1 MKYQAQNKSLVNT
14 KYLKKQEYQFS
25 IVTSKKK
32 NTKYFQT
39 HSTRPALTL
48 IPKLGKNVLRKENH
62 RPISLMNIDTKILKK
77 NLANSTQQCIKK
89 TMYAGWSYMGGEK
102 M

>member
-1 MKYQAQNKSLVNT
+1 M
-14 KYLKKQEYQFS
+14 
-25 IVTSKKK
+25 
-32 NTKYFQT
+32 
-39 HSTRPALTL
+39 RPALTL

-89 TMYAGWSYMGGEK
+89 TMYAGWSYIGGEK